1 MRVPRKRFKAD
12 GPSGGGRFRAVRR
25 EITSSR
31 TAVRLDLH
39 HAAYCAGMTPL
50 LVAIALGLGYLASG
64 VVAWALCRA
73 AHAGDDPTRRI
84 IAGSFAVIARD
95 ERG

>member
-1 MRVPRKRFKAD
+1 MRAPRKRFKAD
-12 GPSGGGRFRAVRR
+12 GPSGGAVSAPSPGDHL
-25 EITSSR
+25 I
-31 TAVRLDLH
+31 AYGCGLDIH

-64 VVAWALCRA
+64 GCLGAVPA

-84 IAGSFAVIARD
+84 VAGSFAVIARD